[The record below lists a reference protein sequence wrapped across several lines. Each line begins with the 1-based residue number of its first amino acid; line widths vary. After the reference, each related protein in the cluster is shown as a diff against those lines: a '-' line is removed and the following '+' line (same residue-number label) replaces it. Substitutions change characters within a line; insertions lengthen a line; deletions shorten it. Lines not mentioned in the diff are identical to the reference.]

1 MHTEDNSMMHSSKEI
16 KIELPCDPEILPLG
30 VHLKLFESG
39 AAKKSLYIQ
48 ADSSITHNNET
59 WR

>member
-1 MHTEDNSMMHSSKEI
+1 MMHSSKEI